1 VSATPVFTNFPGK
14 TGAHRLFEF
23 FGLGRSRPGVA
34 DAAAGTSAEPGQI
47 SPTQREMVRLTLH
60 NVLRR
65 QGIPFSWI
73 AGEVAPMLLPDQRE
87 ALLLQLVVLKW
98 HDGLMQYAPAIQ
110 KELLDGFRRIDPAAD
125 ANRYQF
131 SWKFAPDCGCPHTQ
145 LPGPGFCSAGAKTE
159 AKQAAKKPT
168 LVLHELDDDDDDA
181 GFAPTQI
188 HHNR

>member
-1 VSATPVFTNFPGK
+1 M
-14 TGAHRLFEF
+14 FEF
-23 FGLGRSRPGVA
+23 FGLGRSKPGVA
-34 DAAAGTSAEPGQI
+34 DGAAGPSAETDQI
-47 SPTQREMVRLTLH
+47 SSTQREMVRLTLH

-65 QGIPFSWI
+65 QGIPSSWI
-73 AGEVAPMLLPDQRE
+73 AGEVAPMLLSDQRE

-131 SWKFAPDCGCPHTQ
+131 SWKFAPDCGCPHNQ
-145 LPGPGFCSAGAKTE
+145 LPGPSFWSAGAKAE
-159 AKQAAKKPT
+159 GKQASKKAA
-168 LVLHELDDDDDDA
+168 LVQPELDDEDEDT

-188 HHNR
+188 HDNR